1 MNDNDKQNALDRNL
15 AEMFSMDRPEVTED
29 FESRLVQAVGR
40 QVQGR
45 RRQRMQRRWF
55 IRASAAAA
63 ALAMAI
69 LVARQSLIDGD
80 GPIGTLTDIRGLV
93 LVSNGADVQLAE
105 GQRSLHTEQWVQT
118 QSGTT
123 AQVVLS
129 DQSRVTPSPRTVM
142 QLDKQKQGHIVRLTK
157 GAVAIA
163 AQKQPEKQYLM
174 VETPGTAIKILGT
187 TLDVRVVERPTGVKQ
202 TRVHLHSGSIEVAS
216 GGVST
221 RLWPGMVSTTEEG
234 KPPETESSVLEVNE
248 IRRLLQET
256 RRRAEATN
264 AQANMPM
271 IVDHVSS
278 TAWTIVPL
286 SQFDAGPG
294 DVYSLRLKYAAFGV
308 KAYTLPGAAV
318 KTHAEGRVVHVDLSE
333 RPKEVEKVTNIV
345 LRVPRAAGLF
355 RMNGPAYELTA
366 PAAAANAV
374 TLLQVCLPKS
384 ATVQAVQGR
393 IIDRVVATSKRLNR
407 LIVTL
412 EADSQTPRI
421 YE

>member
-15 AEMFSMDRPEVTED
+15 AEMFSMDRAEGTAD
-29 FESRLVQAVGR
+29 FEQRLARAVGR
-40 QVQGR
+40 QV
-45 RRQRMQRRWF
+45 RQQRQTRMHRRWF
-55 IRASAAAA
+55 IRVTAAAA
-63 ALAMAI
+63 VLAMAI
-69 LVARQSLIDGD
+69 LIGRHGLIDSD

-105 GQRSLHTEQWVQT
+105 GQRSLHSEQWVQT
-118 QSGTT
+118 RSGTT
-123 AQVVLS
+123 AQVVLT
-129 DQSRVTPSPRTVM
+129 DESRVTPSPRTIM
-142 QLDKQKQGHIVRLTK
+142 QLDRQKQGHIVRLTK

-174 VETPGTAIKILGT
+174 VEAPGTAIKILGT
-187 TLDVRVVERPTGVKQ
+187 TLDVRVVEKPTGLKQ

-221 RLWPGMVSTTEEG
+221 LLLPGMVSTTEEG
-234 KPPETESSVLEVNE
+234 KPPEIESSILEVNE

-271 IVDHVSS
+271 IVDYVSS

-294 DVYSLRLKYAAFGV
+294 DIYSLRLKYPAFGV

-318 KTHAEGRVVHVDLSE
+318 KTRAEGRVLHVDLSQ
-333 RPKEVEKVTNIV
+333 RPAEAGKVTGLI

-355 RMNGPAYELTA
+355 RMNGPAYELIA
-366 PAAAANAV
+366 PAAASNAV

-393 IIDRVVATSKRLNR
+393 IIDRVVETSERLDR
-407 LIVTL
+407 QIVTL
-412 EADSQTPRI
+412 EADSQTLRI